1 MLLSSCLLYNIYIYT
16 LWLTDNQMEGTYV
29 TDAAARRHSPV
40 FADGSEFQSLC
51 DITGLEL

>member
-1 MLLSSCLLYNIYIYT
+1 
-16 LWLTDNQMEGTYV
+16 MEGTYV

-51 DITGLEL
+51 DITALEL